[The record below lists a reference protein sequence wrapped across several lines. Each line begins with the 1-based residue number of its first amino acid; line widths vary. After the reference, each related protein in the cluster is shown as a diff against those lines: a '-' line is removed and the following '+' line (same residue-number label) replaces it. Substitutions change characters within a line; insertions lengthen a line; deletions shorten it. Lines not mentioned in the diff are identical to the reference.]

1 MIDSRQGF
9 TPGTKMRDLIRHNN
23 HLLPVISR
31 FDIAFGFGDSTVRD
45 VCRDNNVDTDTF
57 LNVCNFLSGHT
68 YEVADISLP
77 SLMGYLRHAHSS
89 FLEVTLPKIR
99 LHLLEAVNHAA
110 TDRVALLFI
119 KFFDDYVAEVRRH
132 MEHENEVS
140 FKYVDALLA
149 GEPVTASPMPEF
161 SVNHPALAAKL
172 NELKDMFIYHYKQR
186 DNDRLSAALFD
197 IMVCERD
204 LTNHFEVEN
213 ELFVPAVHALEET
226 RRAAAASAPAG
237 AAAESDATALSPR
250 EKDIVRLVAQ
260 GKGNKE
266 IADRLCISTHTVA
279 THRRNISSKLDIH
292 SGAGLT
298 IYAIINGLV
307 DLPDS
312 PNQ

>member
-161 SVNHPALAAKL
+161 
-172 NELKDMFIYHYKQR
+172 
-186 DNDRLSAALFD
+186 
-197 IMVCERD
+197 
-204 LTNHFEVEN
+204 
-213 ELFVPAVHALEET
+213 
-226 RRAAAASAPAG
+226 
-237 AAAESDATALSPR
+237 
-250 EKDIVRLVAQ
+250 
-260 GKGNKE
+260 
-266 IADRLCISTHTVA
+266 
-279 THRRNISSKLDIH
+279 
-292 SGAGLT
+292 
-298 IYAIINGLV
+298 
-307 DLPDS
+307 
-312 PNQ
+312 

>member
-77 SLMGYLRHAHSS
+77 SLMGYLRHAHSL

-172 NELKDMFIYHYKQR
+172 NELKDIFIYHYKQR

-266 IADRLCISTHTVA
+266 IADRLRISTHTVA

>member
-172 NELKDMFIYHYKQR
+172 NELKDIFIYHYKQR

-226 RRAAAASAPAG
+226 RRAAAASDPAG

-307 DLPDS
+307 DLPDT

>member
-1 MIDSRQGF
+1 MIDSRQSF

-172 NELKDMFIYHYKQR
+172 NELKDIFIYHYKQR

-226 RRAAAASAPAG
+226 RRAAAASAPAV

-266 IADRLCISTHTVA
+266 IADRLRISTHTVA

>member
-172 NELKDMFIYHYKQR
+172 NELKDIFIYHYKQR

-226 RRAAAASAPAG
+226 RRAAASAPAG

-260 GKGNKE
+260 GKVNKE

>member
-161 SVNHPALAAKL
+161 LVNHPALAAKL
-172 NELKDMFIYHYKQR
+172 NELKDIFIYHYKQR

-266 IADRLCISTHTVA
+266 IADRLRISTHTVA

>member
-172 NELKDMFIYHYKQR
+172 NELKDIFIYHYKQR

-237 AAAESDATALSPR
+237 AAAEFDATALSPR

-266 IADRLCISTHTVA
+266 IADRLRISTHTVA

>member
-172 NELKDMFIYHYKQR
+172 NELKDIFIYHYKQR

-266 IADRLCISTHTVA
+266 IADRLRISTHTVA

>member
-172 NELKDMFIYHYKQR
+172 NELKDIFIYHYKQR

-312 PNQ
+312 PNP

>member
-89 FLEVTLPKIR
+89 VLAVTRPQRR
-99 LHLLEAVNHAA
+99 LHQLEADHQAA
-110 TDRVALLFI
+110 TDRVALLFS
-119 KFFDDYVAEVRRH
+119 KVFDDYVAEVRRH

-172 NELKDMFIYHYKQR
+172 NELKDIFIYHYKQR

-266 IADRLCISTHTVA
+266 IADRLRISTHTVA

>member
-172 NELKDMFIYHYKQR
+172 NELKDIFIYHYKQR

-213 ELFVPAVHALEET
+213 ELFVPAVHALEEN

-237 AAAESDATALSPR
+237 AAAESDAAALSPR

-266 IADRLCISTHTVA
+266 IADRLRISTHTVA

-312 PNQ
+312 PKQ

>member
-68 YEVADISLP
+68 YEVADLSLP

-172 NELKDMFIYHYKQR
+172 NELKDIFIYHYKQR

-266 IADRLCISTHTVA
+266 IADRLRISTHTVA

>member
-68 YEVADISLP
+68 YEVADLSLP

-172 NELKDMFIYHYKQR
+172 NELKDIFIYHYKQR

-226 RRAAAASAPAG
+226 RRAAAASAPVG

>member
-172 NELKDMFIYHYKQR
+172 NELKDIFIYHYKQR

-266 IADRLCISTHTVA
+266 IADRLRISTHTVA
-279 THRRNISSKLDIH
+279 THRRNISSTLDLH

>member
-172 NELKDMFIYHYKQR
+172 NELKDIFIYHYKQR

-266 IADRLCISTHTVA
+266 KKHEGKEV
-279 THRRNISSKLDIH
+279 
-292 SGAGLT
+292 
-298 IYAIINGLV
+298 
-307 DLPDS
+307 
-312 PNQ
+312 

>member
-57 LNVCNFLSGHT
+57 LNVCNCLSGHT

-172 NELKDMFIYHYKQR
+172 NELKDIFIYHYKQR

-226 RRAAAASAPAG
+226 RRAAAASAPVG

-266 IADRLCISTHTVA
+266 IADRLRISTHTVA

>member
-172 NELKDMFIYHYKQR
+172 NELKDIFIYHYKQR

-226 RRAAAASAPAG
+226 RRAAAASAPAV

-266 IADRLCISTHTVA
+266 IADWLRISTHTVA

>member
-172 NELKDMFIYHYKQR
+172 NELKDIFIYHYKQR

-213 ELFVPAVHALEET
+213 ELFVPAVHALEEN

-266 IADRLCISTHTVA
+266 IADRLRISTHTVA

>member
-172 NELKDMFIYHYKQR
+172 NELKDIFIYHYKQR

-226 RRAAAASAPAG
+226 RRAAAASAPSG

-266 IADRLCISTHTVA
+266 IADRLRISTHTVA

>member
-68 YEVADISLP
+68 YEVADLSLP

-172 NELKDMFIYHYKQR
+172 NELKDIFIYHYKQR

-213 ELFVPAVHALEET
+213 ELFVPAVHALEEN

-266 IADRLCISTHTVA
+266 IADRLRISTHTVA

>member
-1 MIDSRQGF
+1 MIGSRQGF

-172 NELKDMFIYHYKQR
+172 NELKDIFIYHYKQR

>member
-1 MIDSRQGF
+1 
-9 TPGTKMRDLIRHNN
+9 MRDLIRHNN

-172 NELKDMFIYHYKQR
+172 NELKDIFIYHYKQR

>member
-68 YEVADISLP
+68 YEVADISLL

-172 NELKDMFIYHYKQR
+172 NELKDIFIYHYKQR

-266 IADRLCISTHTVA
+266 IADRLRISTHTVA

>member
-172 NELKDMFIYHYKQR
+172 NELKDIFIYHYKQR

-237 AAAESDATALSPR
+237 AAAESDVTALSPR

-266 IADRLCISTHTVA
+266 IADRLRISTHTVA

>member
-172 NELKDMFIYHYKQR
+172 NELKDIFIYHYKQR

>member
-68 YEVADISLP
+68 YEVADLSLP

-172 NELKDMFIYHYKQR
+172 NELKDIFIYHYKQR

>member
-172 NELKDMFIYHYKQR
+172 NELKDIFIYHYKQR

-226 RRAAAASAPAG
+226 RRAAAASAPAV

-266 IADRLCISTHTVA
+266 IADRLRISTHTVA

>member
-172 NELKDMFIYHYKQR
+172 NELKDIFIYHYKQR

-226 RRAAAASAPAG
+226 RRAAAASAPSG

>member
-149 GEPVTASPMPEF
+149 SEPVTASPMPEF

-172 NELKDMFIYHYKQR
+172 NELKDIFIYHYKQR

-266 IADRLCISTHTVA
+266 IADRLRISTHTVA

>member
-172 NELKDMFIYHYKQR
+172 NELKDIFIYHYKQL

-237 AAAESDATALSPR
+237 AAAESDVTALSPR

-266 IADRLCISTHTVA
+266 IADRLRISTHTVA

>member
-45 VCRDNNVDTDTF
+45 VCRDNNVDADTF

-68 YEVADISLP
+68 YEVADLSLP

-172 NELKDMFIYHYKQR
+172 NELKDIFIYHYKQR

-266 IADRLCISTHTVA
+266 IADRLRISTHTVA

>member
-68 YEVADISLP
+68 YEVADLSLP

-172 NELKDMFIYHYKQR
+172 NELKDIFIYHYKQR

-226 RRAAAASAPAG
+226 RRAAAASAPAV

-266 IADRLCISTHTVA
+266 IADRLRISTHTVA

>member
-45 VCRDNNVDTDTF
+45 VCRDNNVDKDTF

-172 NELKDMFIYHYKQR
+172 NELKDIFIYHYKQR

-204 LTNHFEVEN
+204 LTNHFEVET
-213 ELFVPAVHALEET
+213 ELLVPAVHALEET

-237 AAAESDATALSPR
+237 AAAESDVTALSPR

-266 IADRLCISTHTVA
+266 IADRLRISTHTVA

>member
-172 NELKDMFIYHYKQR
+172 NELKDIFIYHYKQR

-312 PNQ
+312 PSQ

>member
-172 NELKDMFIYHYKQR
+172 NELKDIFIYHYKQR

-226 RRAAAASAPAG
+226 RRAAVASAPAG

-266 IADRLCISTHTVA
+266 IADRLRISTHTVA

>member
-1 MIDSRQGF
+1 
-9 TPGTKMRDLIRHNN
+9 MRDLIRHNN

-172 NELKDMFIYHYKQR
+172 NELKDIFIYHYKQR

-266 IADRLCISTHTVA
+266 IADRLRISTHTVA